1 MTNAEM
7 MLKRLMETI
16 TEQNAREV
24 ISNEESNK

>member
-16 TEQNAREV
+16 TEQNAKV
-24 ISNEESNK
+24 GDTNVKD